1 MSQALMM
8 FKRAVRRHGGF
19 RGWLLL
25 LAAGMLCAGSVA
37 CSAGAGSNSA
47 ARDATGAVD
56 SDDSPRLWVEEQGQK
71 RAFENGDTVT
81 AGSLQVEIYVAPFPP
96 GRTSNIDFYLTRS
109 GSPVGDADVTL
120 QYDMT
125 VMAHGPFQLI
135 AVPTGRGHYLAPV
148 EFAMSGDFWMD
159 VAITAGNQASV
170 LSLLIRAAR

>member
-1 MSQALMM
+1 MAQALTML
-8 FKRAVRRHGGF
+8 KRAVRRHGGF
-19 RGWLLL
+19 RGRLLL

-37 CSAGAGSNSA
+37 CSAGPASNSA
-47 ARDATGAVD
+47 ARDATGVVD

-71 RAFENGDTVT
+71 RVFENGDTVT
-81 AGSLQVEIYVAPFPP
+81 AGGLQVEIYVAPFPP

-148 EFAMSGDFWMD
+148 EFAMSGDFWVN
-159 VAITAGNQASV
+159 VAIDTGGDESV
-170 LSLLIRAAR
+170 VNMLVRAKR

>member
-1 MSQALMM
+1 MAQALRTL
-8 FKRAVRRHGGF
+8 KRAVRRYSSF

-25 LAAGMLCAGSVA
+25 LAAGILGAGSVA
-37 CSAGAGSNSA
+37 CSAGTGSNYA
-47 ARDATGAVD
+47 ARDVTGAVD
-56 SDDSPRLWVEEQGQK
+56 SDDSPRLWLEEQGQK

-81 AGSLQVEIYVAPFPP
+81 AGGLQVEIYVAPFPP

-125 VMAHGPFQLI
+125 VMEHGPFQLI

-148 EFAMSGDFWMD
+148 QFAMSGDFWVN
-159 VAITAGNQASV
+159 VAITDGNQASV
-170 LSLLIRAAR
+170 LNMLIRATR